1 MGGLF
6 WVKGMIHFN
15 KRYSKREGEK
25 LVQKKLENAAMLSQ
39 TWHGVKRY
47 VVYRFKNFFLH
58 PNVREALVE
67 AGDGLLAQRA
77 GLIYFSP

>member
-6 WVKGMIHFN
+6 CVKGVIHLT
-15 KRYSKREGEK
+15 SGIQREGGK

-47 VVYRFKNFFLH
+47 VVYRFKNFFFH
-58 PNVREALVE
+58 PNVGEALVE
-67 AGDGLLAQRA
+67 AGDGLFAQRA